1 MENSGVLYYPLS
13 ALINAVTSLLVCVYV
28 LVKGYRALLNRT
40 VAAYAAGVSLWSF
53 CYFIWQLAKDAPSA
67 LFWCRVLMFWA
78 IIIPAVFFHLS
89 VTVIERNRY
98 FKQQIKLAY
107 LLCSIFL
114 VLDFTSFIVLDVRP
128 RLFFLFWPTAGK
140 AYIPFLIYFMGY
152 VIYSCTLMFNAYKQQ
167 TGVKRNQIKYVFIG
181 TTIAFIGGS
190 TNYPLWFDIN
200 IPPIGNILVTV
211 WVILIAYAI
220 TRYRLLDIR
229 VAVSRAGIFALV
241 YIGVLLFSFW
251 FYHQT
256 LSPFWSIVSA
266 LVLATVGPFIFNH
279 LRTRAEAR
287 LLADQLRMQE
297 TLREFARNLAHIRDT
312 KQLVKELVETD
323 YAITQP
329 EFLALYGYFPALD
342 AYIPKHTVPDQYYPL
357 GKLVK
362 KDSPL
367 LTPFFTASDTDKY
380 KPVPVELFEADAPHD
395 TFAFPLWNLKSG
407 GLYGF
412 LALGPKCNKIM
423 YAGTDLEI
431 FEIIAAQAAVVLE
444 TCLFWEDEKTRLAR
458 EEQIRRFKAMDHF
471 SSGMAHEINNPITGV
486 LGRAQGA
493 RKTLARIKAAAPG
506 ICGQDVAELDKEIAV
521 IFEEVDRV
529 ANLIQNVKDLSAQNQ
544 GEFNVIA
551 LDDVM
556 KLFLEIIGPQVKID
570 EIAFSSRLEAGINL
584 EGNKISLVE
593 VLMNIGINAIYAVK
607 YGEALDLHDDEDEYN
622 RHMAKPKTIEVKT
635 YRTDPGHCRI
645 ELRDNGSGIVKDM
658 LEDIFLD
665 FVTTKPSTIGTGMG
679 LAISRKIIE
688 SHHGK
693 IWAESEGQYQ
703 GAAFIIELPTTDKP
717 LPPPK
722 DNRRYF

>member
-1 MENSGVLYYPLS
+1 MTFLGFTGLANFVTCLLLGTFTFLKNPANPQNRSFFYVNCSVALYSVGYFFWQLS
-13 ALINAVTSLLVCVYV
+13 NTPAVALLWFKLLVVGIIFINVTYLHFVFAFVGV
-28 LVKGYRALLNRT
+28 LVKKRKELFIY
-40 VAAYAAGVSLWSF
+40 YAINIAFVFLGVFSFLFAGVEPRYGLGLWP
-53 CYFIWQLAKDAPSA
+53 IPTA
-67 LFWCRVLMFWA
+67 LFN
-78 IIIPAVFFHLS
+78 I
-89 VTVIERNRY
+89 
-98 FKQQIKLAY
+98 Y
-107 LLCSIFL
+107 LL
-114 VLDFTSFIVLDVRP
+114 
-128 RLFFLFWPTAGK
+128 FWFWQC
-140 AYIPFLIYFMGY
+140 AYGFACLLKGLK
-152 VIYSCTLMFNAYKQQ
+152 TT
-167 TGVKRNQIKYVFIG
+167 TGNTHEQIKYII
-181 TTIAFIGGS
+181 IAAVVGFCGGA
-190 TNYPLWFDIN
+190 TNWPMWYGIRF
-200 IPPIGNILVTV
+200 PPYLNILVSLYIAIV
-211 WVILIAYAI
+211 AYAI
-220 TRYRLLDIR
+220 IRYRLLDIR
-229 VAVSRAGIFALV
+229 VALTGAGIFSAVYFLV
-241 YIGVLLFSFW
+241 LGL
-251 FYHQT
+251 
-256 LSPFWSIVSA
+256 PFWLGHETKSWVWTGLSMLALASA
-266 LVLATVGPFIFNH
+266 GPYIFDY
-279 LRTRAEAR
+279 LRRRAEAR

-297 TLREFARNLAHIRDT
+297 ALRGFARNLTHIRDT
-312 KQLVKELVETD
+312 KQLIKELVETD

-329 EFLALYGYFPALD
+329 EFLALYSYFPALD
-342 AYIPKHTVPDQYYPL
+342 GYIPKHTVPNLHYPL

-493 RKTLARIKAAAPG
+493 RKTLARIKAAAPD

-529 ANLIQNVKDLSAQNQ
+529 ANLIQNVKELSAQNQ
-544 GEFNVIA
+544 GEFSVIA

-556 KLFLEIIGPQVKID
+556 SMFLKIFTPQIKID
-570 EIAFSSRLEAGINL
+570 DIGIGFSTKLEPGIKL